1 MKKTLVSKKTLLE
14 QFPLTAKYI
23 YFDNSATGLT
33 PRIVLDS
40 QQRYYENY
48 CVNIERGNYLLA
60 QAAAREYETSRT
72 KTAKFLLN
80 CLPEEFIFTRNF
92 TESAN
97 LTAYALEQPLLD
109 RGNSKQF
116 SFQKKIIAWKRN
128 DQIVCTVMEHH
139 SNFLPWM
146 RMAKHLGLELKF
158 VYPNQEGLLSPDN
171 FIAAVNNKTR
181 FAAFQHIS
189 NAFGAIQ
196 PVKDIIRAIKKKAPQ
211 ALIFIDGAQAA
222 GHMPVDFPDL
232 GCDFYAFSGHKGPLG
247 PKGTGGLVV
256 RKDLLDIFHPL
267 FIGGGTV
274 LDVTLSDY
282 KLKDDYQR
290 FDGGTPN
297 IPGLIG
303 LGKAAEYLSQNIGL
317 KEISKHERRLIKK
330 LLNGMNQINGIEIY
344 GPKNIENRA
353 GIINFNLQGWLC
365 HDLSL
370 VLDDRYKILTR
381 AGHHCCIPAMRF
393 FKLLENYGGNTRVS
407 LHYYN
412 TEKEVDI
419 FLEALQELTD

>member
-1 MKKTLVSKKTLLE
+1 MKKILVSKKTLLQ

-23 YFDNSATGLT
+23 YFDNSATSLT

-40 QQRYYENY
+40 QRRYYEKY

-60 QAAAREYETSRT
+60 QRAAGEYETSR
-72 KTAKFLLN
+72 AKAARFLLN

-92 TESAN
+92 TEGAN
-97 LTAYALEQPLLD
+97 LTSYALERPLLD
-109 RGNSKQF
+109 RGSAKKF
-116 SFQKKIIAWKRN
+116 SFQKRLINWKRN
-128 DQIVCTVMEHH
+128 DAIVCTVMEHH

-146 RMAKHLGLELKF
+146 RMAKHLGIELKL
-158 VYPNQEGLLSPDN
+158 VYPNQEGLLLPEA
-171 FIAAVNNKTR
+171 FMRIVNKKTR
-181 FAAFQHIS
+181 FVAFQHIS
-189 NAFGAIQ
+189 NALGVIH
-196 PVKDIIRAIKKKAPQ
+196 PVKDIIQAVKKKSPR

-222 GHMPVDFPDL
+222 GHMPVDFPAL

-247 PKGTGGLVV
+247 PKGTGGLVI
-256 RKDLLDIFHPL
+256 KNELLDIFHPL

-303 LGKAAEYLSQNIGL
+303 LGKAAEYLNQSIGL
-317 KEISKHERRLIKK
+317 SKVIEHERRLIKK
-330 LLNGMNQINGIEIY
+330 LLNGMRQIDNIEIY
-344 GPKNIENRA
+344 GPKDIKQRA
-353 GIINFNLQGWLC
+353 GIISFNLKGWLC

-370 VLDDRYKILTR
+370 ALDDKYRVLTR

-393 FKLLENYGGNTRVS
+393 FNLLENYGGNVRVS

-419 FLEALQELTD
+419 FLEALRELAG